1 MSIPRRRINQAPAPR
16 PARAPAVNIAANTN
30 AQAHEIHPFELYR
43 VGRLARLFD
52 VDRATIWR
60 WKRDGK
66 LGPWVRIGGIE
77 AMTGERVAALLAQSQ
92 QGASDA

>member
-52 VDRATIWR
+52 VDRAT
-60 WKRDGK
+60 KRDGK